1 MQQRLPLVSVII
13 TSYNRASLIVKTIES
28 ALAQDYPNLE
38 IIISD
43 NCSTD
48 DSDAVIRK
56 YTGDP
61 RIRYFRNAENIG
73 MMPNFIK
80 ATYELSRGEYLTYVS
95 SDDYLTDPTFVSE
108 CIKIVNK
115 HDDVLLVF
123 GKLLGQN
130 TENGILWKMPE
141 DPFFAQEIWDGM
153 DVLYKSAE
161 SYLLSFGGCLMK
173 RTAMDEVQ
181 SLYCPYFTGDIDS
194 NYKIMVNGK
203 VGFVNKFCYLH
214 LGHAGNH
221 GFPVDAQKI
230 IESLQCYESIHDY
243 ALAKKPGDK
252 EKLNNWKRHF
262 LFFTINWAFYHLRS
276 KSETEFKKFKEG
288 LKNAY
293 PKEYK
298 EYMSGPRYRRFV
310 LSTTFKKYI
319 PSSLIK
325 LARKMKI

>member
-108 CIKIVNK
+108 C
-115 HDDVLLVF
+115 
-123 GKLLGQN
+123 
-130 TENGILWKMPE
+130 
-141 DPFFAQEIWDGM
+141 
-153 DVLYKSAE
+153 
-161 SYLLSFGGCLMK
+161 
-173 RTAMDEVQ
+173 
-181 SLYCPYFTGDIDS
+181 
-194 NYKIMVNGK
+194 
-203 VGFVNKFCYLH
+203 
-214 LGHAGNH
+214 
-221 GFPVDAQKI
+221 
-230 IESLQCYESIHDY
+230 
-243 ALAKKPGDK
+243 
-252 EKLNNWKRHF
+252 
-262 LFFTINWAFYHLRS
+262 
-276 KSETEFKKFKEG
+276 
-288 LKNAY
+288 
-293 PKEYK
+293 
-298 EYMSGPRYRRFV
+298 
-310 LSTTFKKYI
+310 
-319 PSSLIK
+319 
-325 LARKMKI
+325 